1 MQAQRNTT
9 HAALHHILNP
19 VLQIM
24 RPAWLPYA
32 ISGVLLKL
40 TLMKRIQ

>member
-1 MQAQRNTT
+1 MQARRNTT
-9 HAALHHILNP
+9 YAALHHILNP
-19 VLQIM
+19 ILQIM
-24 RPAWLPYA
+24 QPAWLPYT